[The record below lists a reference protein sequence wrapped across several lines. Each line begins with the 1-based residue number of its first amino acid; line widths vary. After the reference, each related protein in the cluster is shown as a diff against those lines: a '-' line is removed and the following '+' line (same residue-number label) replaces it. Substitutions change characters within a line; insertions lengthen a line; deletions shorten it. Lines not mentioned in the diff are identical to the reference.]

1 MLSFTDQLTIL
12 QDDWTGEESLAGS
25 SVRGGGPGE
34 DDDFL
39 EMIYGQGVP
48 PELLAESATNRP
60 SVDQIDDDERMKDPQ
75 VLIDIRVS
83 DPSHRLPES
92 T

>member
-1 MLSFTDQLTIL
+1 MIDL
-12 QDDWTGEESLAGS
+12 QDDWTDEESLAGS

-34 DDDFL
+34 DDGDFL

-60 SVDQIDDDERMKDPQ
+60 SVDQIDDDERMRDPQ

-83 DPSHRLPES
+83 GPSRHRMHS
-92 T
+92 TK

>member
-1 MLSFTDQLTIL
+1 
-12 QDDWTGEESLAGS
+12 
-25 SVRGGGPGE
+25 
-34 DDDFL
+34 
-39 EMIYGQGVP
+39 MIYGQGVP